1 MSKKCLKLKIWFT
14 IAIGD
19 DMKNRS
25 VWKLEDSMMEESL
38 KQDMNV
44 DVAIVG
50 GGLAGMMTAYY
61 LRNCSKNV
69 ILLEKDT
76 VGSGLSSSTTGKL
89 TYLQDQMYPEIEKSR
104 SKEDAKAYFESQKE
118 AMKLAKS
125 IILKHNIDCNL
136 TPVAS
141 YLFASVDDKELK
153 EEKAFLKEVQCPF
166 EECNELPISFPC
178 KEAIFVH
185 DTYCFH
191 PVKFIQEI
199 KKLILHSSVRIY
211 ENTRVTALDHGEDG
225 YTLYT
230 KDHKIKAQQVI
241 ITTHYPFFVIPKLLP
256 LQLKLEK
263 SYLLESER
271 KEEPLFLAIS
281 TDAPHYT
288 FRIDKEHFIFGGYSH
303 NLASKLDYQ
312 KEKEEMM
319 NTFKNYFDKEIR
331 YVWSAHDVLS
341 KDHLPF
347 IGSISENHPNL
358 FIATAFHKWGMTNSF
373 LAGKL
378 LSDLILEK
386 ENPYQELF
394 SPTRNP
400 SLKGI
405 VDATMND
412 AVIGGRYLQTKMQEQ
427 QVFYKNIHFEKEDDE
442 EIAVYTDEDGM
453 EHKIKYRCPHLKSG
467 LIFDESEKIWI
478 CPAHGSRF
486 DVDGHLLEGP
496 STCDITYEK

>member
-1 MSKKCLKLKIWFT
+1 MSKKCLKLKFWFT

-185 DTYCFH
+185 DTYC
-191 PVKFIQEI
+191 
-199 KKLILHSSVRIY
+199 
-211 ENTRVTALDHGEDG
+211 
-225 YTLYT
+225 
-230 KDHKIKAQQVI
+230 
-241 ITTHYPFFVIPKLLP
+241 
-256 LQLKLEK
+256 
-263 SYLLESER
+263 
-271 KEEPLFLAIS
+271 
-281 TDAPHYT
+281 
-288 FRIDKEHFIFGGYSH
+288 
-303 NLASKLDYQ
+303 
-312 KEKEEMM
+312 
-319 NTFKNYFDKEIR
+319 
-331 YVWSAHDVLS
+331 
-341 KDHLPF
+341 
-347 IGSISENHPNL
+347 
-358 FIATAFHKWGMTNSF
+358 
-373 LAGKL
+373 
-378 LSDLILEK
+378 
-386 ENPYQELF
+386 
-394 SPTRNP
+394 
-400 SLKGI
+400 
-405 VDATMND
+405 
-412 AVIGGRYLQTKMQEQ
+412 
-427 QVFYKNIHFEKEDDE
+427 
-442 EIAVYTDEDGM
+442 
-453 EHKIKYRCPHLKSG
+453 
-467 LIFDESEKIWI
+467 
-478 CPAHGSRF
+478 
-486 DVDGHLLEGP
+486 
-496 STCDITYEK
+496 

>member
-1 MSKKCLKLKIWFT
+1 MPNYPIRVGFCAPSRAVMDISTPALAKLYFT
-14 IAIGD
+14 DRGA
-19 DMKNRS
+19 
-25 VWKLEDSMMEESL
+25 
-38 KQDMNV
+38 
-44 DVAIVG
+44 DVV
-50 GGLAGMMTAYY
+50 LHDTVF
-61 LRNCSKNV
+61 KNV
-69 ILLEKDT
+69 KQFAGTDAERVDGLMSLACNKDIDLILPIR
-76 VGSGLSSSTTGKL
+76 GGYGLSRILDKIDYDVIARHSPVFCGYSDFTAFNLAYLTKTGQVSYQGPNGTDFVDTPAFL
-89 TYLQDQMYPEIEKSR
+89 TEKSFH
-104 SKEDAKAYFESQKE
+104 SALFNEEW
-118 AMKLAKS
+118 
-125 IILKHNIDCNL
+125 
-136 TPVAS
+136 VA
-141 YLFASVDDKELK
+141 
-153 EEKAFLKEVQCPF
+153 
-166 EECNELPISFPC
+166 SFPC

-211 ENTRVTALDHGEDG
+211 ENTRVTALDHDEDG

-230 KDHKIKAQQVI
+230 NDHKIKAQQVI

-288 FRIDKEHFIFGGYSH
+288 FRIDEEHFIFGGYSH

-319 NTFKNYFDKEIR
+319 NTFKNHFDKEIR

-386 ENPYQELF
+386 ENPYQKLF
-394 SPTRNP
+394 SPTRKP

-412 AVIGGRYLQTKMQEQ
+412 VVIGGRYLQTKMQEQ

-442 EIAVYTDEDGM
+442 EIAVYTDEDGI

-496 STCDITYEK
+496 ATCDLTYEK